1 MLAVKKNDTIK
12 PLTRFFASQILM
24 FAKLSLKS
32 FVYDLVE
39 TFMFPNQKPTEI
51 YKKYNIDFVY
61 VYHLLTD
68 TDSTSIRL
76 VILQRKK
83 QG

>member
-39 TFMFPNQKPTEI
+39 TFMFPNQKPTKI

-68 TDSTSIRL
+68 TESTSIRL